1 MVVVAGVVVVVGA
14 GASQIEIKAYISLS
28 NINTQYY
35 TMKKTSK
42 IVLIITAIVARTP
55 AVIFH
60 LSSNTHCSTICKA
73 VF

>member
-28 NINTQYY
+28 NINISLHH
-35 TMKKTSK
+35 KKTSN
-42 IVLIITAIVARTP
+42 IVVIITAIVARTP

-60 LSSNTHCSTICKA
+60 LSSNTHCRTICKA

>member
-14 GASQIEIKAYISLS
+14 GASKIEIKPQVNLSKINILHHEKTS
-28 NINTQYY
+28 NI
-35 TMKKTSK
+35 
-42 IVLIITAIVARTP
+42 VVIITAIVARTP

>member
-14 GASQIEIKAYISLS
+14 GASTIEIKPWVNLLEINIQLHHEKTS
-28 NINTQYY
+28 NI
-35 TMKKTSK
+35 
-42 IVLIITAIVARTP
+42 VVIITAIVARTP

>member
-14 GASQIEIKAYISLS
+14 GASTIEIKPWVNLLEINILHHEKTS
-28 NINTQYY
+28 NI
-35 TMKKTSK
+35 
-42 IVLIITAIVARTP
+42 VVIITAIVARTP